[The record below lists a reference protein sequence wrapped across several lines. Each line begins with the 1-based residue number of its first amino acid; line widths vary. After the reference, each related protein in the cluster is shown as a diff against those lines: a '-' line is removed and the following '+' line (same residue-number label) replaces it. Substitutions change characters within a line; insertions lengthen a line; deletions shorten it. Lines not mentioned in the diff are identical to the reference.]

1 MRTTTTF
8 PPSLFLAA
16 TNCSSHRGKNAVWLA
31 GGKDCLPLLE
41 CAKIPPVLGIDVS
54 FPFFCEQTPR
64 SPSLIN
70 LGSPKRKKEK

>member
-16 TNCSSHRGKNAVWLA
+16 TNCSSHRGKMPSGWSVE
-31 GGKDCLPLLE
+31 KIVCLCLK
-41 CAKIPPVLGIDVS
+41 CAKIPLVLGIFVS
-54 FPFFCEQTPR
+54 FLFFCEQTLR

>member
-8 PPSLFLAA
+8 PPSLFFAA
-16 TNCSSHRGKNAVWLA
+16 TNCSSQRGKNAVWPVE
-31 GGKDCLPLLE
+31 KIVCLCLK
-41 CAKIPPVLGIDVS
+41 CAKIPPVLGIYVS
-54 FPFFCEQTPR
+54 FLFFCEQTLR